1 MRFDKLLK
9 VLFEEKE
16 EEVFFVELDEF
27 FVEDFEI
34 FLIIFLFVV

>member
-34 FLIIFLFVV
+34 FLIFLFVV